1 MFSDMG
7 LGGVGNMCSR
17 DETMW
22 CSQLDIDSLIDIL
35 GWSTIISTAST
46 DRSTLPYK
54 RESRSP
60 WDQHRPAHRVGNS
73 GAAGAAPAYQRRR
86 VEKQQPRKMRVD
98 KKTICSSLIGS
109 SQWWSSSSYSFS
121 PKLVSKI
128 QYLVSTSVE
137 PNMLLSF
144 LRVTSQAALK
154 QKKNRLNILGEV
166 HKHGCQM
173 NQRLVFSRIDRGWLT
188 TESACQKSQDA
199 QRQNQGG
206 T

>member
-1 MFSDMG
+1 MLHGIGRSREHVFWTCILDLNDLRISNCPMFSDMG

-17 DETMW
+17 DETMC

-86 VEKQQPRKMRVD
+86 VEKQQPRPMRVD
-98 KKTICSSLIGS
+98 KK
-109 SQWWSSSSYSFS
+109 
-121 PKLVSKI
+121 KKI
-128 QYLVSTSVE
+128 S
-137 PNMLLSF
+137 
-144 LRVTSQAALK
+144 
-154 QKKNRLNILGEV
+154 NRLVLGMPRSEEEHAQPMITPFV
-166 HKHGCQM
+166 GIDLG
-173 NQRLVFSRIDRGWLT
+173 LV
-188 TESACQKSQDA
+188 
-199 QRQNQGG
+199 NP
-206 T
+206 

>member
-1 MFSDMG
+1 MG
-7 LGGVGNMCSR
+7 LGGIGNMCSR

-46 DRSTLPYK
+46 NRSALPYK
-54 RESRSP
+54 EEWRSP
-60 WDQHRPAHRVGNS
+60 KDQRRPAHRVGNS

-86 VEKQQPRKMRVD
+86 VEKQQPRSMRVD
-98 KKTICSSLIGS
+98 KKNNMLFFTHRQLTMMILKQLFI
-109 SQWWSSSSYSFS
+109 F
-121 PKLVSKI
+121 SKI
-128 QYLVSTSVE
+128 SIQNSILSINLSRTQHVVVISACDVSSCT
-137 PNMLLSF
+137 
-144 LRVTSQAALK
+144 QA
-154 QKKNRLNILGEV
+154 KKNRLNILGEV